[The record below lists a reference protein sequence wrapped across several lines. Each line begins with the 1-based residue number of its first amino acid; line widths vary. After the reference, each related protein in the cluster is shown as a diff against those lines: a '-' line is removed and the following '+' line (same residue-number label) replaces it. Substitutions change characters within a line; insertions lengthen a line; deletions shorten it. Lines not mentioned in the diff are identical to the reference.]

1 MDVNVRGGRITKADV
16 TAQIVTVT
24 RELVETNQQKER
36 YVMTDKNILVID
48 MSKPMVVVP
57 LHEQEEEK
65 LYTEVTMRVLF
76 EDEDEATDLLNA
88 LGELEDEGHFPT
100 GANI

>member
-1 MDVNVRGGRITKADV
+1 
-16 TAQIVTVT
+16 
-24 RELVETNQQKER
+24 
-36 YVMTDKNILVID
+36 MTDENILVID

-76 EDEDEATDLLNA
+76 EDEDEATELLNA

-100 GANI
+100 GADIKINYNVRNEN

>member
-1 MDVNVRGGRITKADV
+1 
-16 TAQIVTVT
+16 
-24 RELVETNQQKER
+24 
-36 YVMTDKNILVID
+36 